1 MRVIIAGGGTGGHV
15 IPALAIAQ
23 QLKKQFDAEVLF
35 IGTARGIET
44 RLVPQAGFPLELIQ
58 VGALKNVSLM
68 TRAKTMFDLP
78 RALWTAGRIVSD
90 FRPDVV
96 IGVGGYASGPAMLAA
111 IRRRIPTLA
120 FEPNVVP
127 GFANR
132 LVARLV
138 SAAAVHFEETCD
150 YFRNAKVTGV
160 PVREAFFKIRA
171 RGTLAKS
178 DARTAKDTP
187 SANEMSTSKDVTE
200 ENKSAPTLL
209 VFGGSQGAHAIN
221 QAMIESLPGLRQR
234 IPAIHIVHQ
243 TGQRDYD
250 TVLAAYQKHGMAGET
265 TAALSRPGTTD
276 DTPLAPSDM
285 TKTGEAAAAA
295 SSSAA
300 TRSAMTGEARAAPS
314 AEVYKFID
322 DMPAIFARADLLVCR
337 SGASTVG
344 EITAAGKPAIFVPFP
359 RAADDHQNVNARAL
373 ERAGA
378 AVVVEE
384 SNLEAAYLVDI
395 ISALLNDPLRLRRM
409 AEAAKSL
416 AHPNAVE
423 EIAEMVKNLALA
435 SQG

>member
-35 IGTARGIET
+35 VGTARGIET

-132 LVARLV
+132 LVARFV
-138 SAAAVHFEETCD
+138 SAAAVHFEETCE

-160 PVREAFFKIRA
+160 PVREAFFNLPAHNNMSAKGAIA
-171 RGTLAKS
+171 RS
-178 DARTAKDTP
+178 ESPQDE
-187 SANEMSTSKDVTE
+187 SV
-200 ENKSAPTLL
+200 PTLL

-221 QAMIESLPGLRQR
+221 QAMIESLPGLREK
-234 IPAIHIVHQ
+234 IPAIHIIHQ
-243 TGQRDYD
+243 TGQRDFD
-250 TVLAAYQKHGMAGET
+250 SVLAAYQRVGMTTSEVTGRSSGE
-265 TAALSRPGTTD
+265 
-276 DTPLAPSDM
+276 
-285 TKTGEAAAAA
+285 
-295 SSSAA
+295 
-300 TRSAMTGEARAAPS
+300 
-314 AEVYKFID
+314 VHKFID
-322 DMPAIFARADLLVCR
+322 NMPATFARADLLVCR

-344 EITAAGKPAIFVPFP
+344 EITASGKPAIFVPFP

-384 SNLEAAYLVDI
+384 SNLEAAYLVETI
-395 ISALLNDPLRLRRM
+395 VAMLSDPVRLRRM
-409 AEAAKSL
+409 SEAARSL
-416 AHPNAVE
+416 AHPNAVQ
-423 EIAEMVKNLALA
+423 EIADIVKHLAGA
-435 SQG
+435 E